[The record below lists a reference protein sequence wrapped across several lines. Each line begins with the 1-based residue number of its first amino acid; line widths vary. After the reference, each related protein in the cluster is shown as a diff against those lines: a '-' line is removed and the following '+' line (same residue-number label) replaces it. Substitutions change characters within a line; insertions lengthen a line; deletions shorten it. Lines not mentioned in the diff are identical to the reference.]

1 MFQFVGLFLYM
12 APEHLKSLNASQS
25 HLKHFEV
32 SFCNLTSEN
41 NVGIFFYIH
50 YTVCATI
57 FQGTEKQTFKYRW
70 ILCNLHFKVV
80 KLKMMYKFQYKGF
93 LLPQI

>member
-12 APEHLKSLNASQS
+12 ASEHLKSLNASQS

-41 NVGIFFYIH
+41 NVGIFFTFTIQYVQLYFKGLRNKLSNIDGYCVIYI
-50 YTVCATI
+50 
-57 FQGTEKQTFKYRW
+57 
-70 ILCNLHFKVV
+70 
-80 KLKMMYKFQYKGF
+80 LK
-93 LLPQI
+93 